1 MPAPTAWAGLRMG
14 SVGSWVLPWQLSA
27 VVQVGSVL
35 SAAHGSGPMVGILL
49 GKGTA
54 RMCIPEQGA

>member
-1 MPAPTAWAGLRMG
+1 MG

-27 VVQVGSVL
+27 VVQVGLVL
-35 SAAHGSGPMVGILL
+35 SAAHGSGPVVGILL